1 MLRSEL
7 LIGND
12 VVSNEAFIEALE
24 ENHRFPGPYTLKVI
38 GANSDE
44 FRAAVFAVVREE
56 MRLQYEPRHE
66 IKQTPS
72 GRHQSLTLHLT
83 AKSAQQV
90 ACVYNRL
97 QALEEVT
104 MLM

>member
-1 MLRSEL
+1 MSVE
-7 LIGND
+7 D
-12 VVSNEAFIEALE
+12 FIAALE

-38 GANSDE
+38 GANSEE
-44 FRAAVFAVVREE
+44 FRLAVFAVVREE

-66 IKQTPS
+66 IKRTPS

-83 AKSAQQV
+83 AKNAHQIAS
-90 ACVYNRL
+90 VYERL
-97 QALEEVT
+97 QTLEEIT

>member
-1 MLRSEL
+1 METPA
-7 LIGND
+7 
-12 VVSNEAFIEALE
+12 VSVEDFIEALE

-38 GANSDE
+38 GTNSEDL
-44 FRAAVFAVVREE
+44 RVAVFAIVRDEL
-56 MRLQYEPRHE
+56 RLQYEPRHE

-83 AKSAQQV
+83 ARDAHQIASLYA
-90 ACVYNRL
+90 RL
-97 QALEEVT
+97 QTLEEVT

>member
-1 MLRSEL
+1 M
-7 LIGND
+7 
-12 VVSNEAFIEALE
+12 SNEDFIVALE

-44 FRAAVFAVVREE
+44 FRIAVFAIVCEE

-83 AKSAQQV
+83 AKDAHQI
-90 ACVYNRL
+90 AGVYSRL
-97 QALEEVT
+97 QSLEQVT

>member
-1 MLRSEL
+1 MSIE
-7 LIGND
+7 D
-12 VVSNEAFIEALE
+12 FITALE

-44 FRAAVFAVVREE
+44 FRLAVFAVVREE

-83 AKSAQQV
+83 AKNAQQI
-90 ACVYNRL
+90 ASIYTRL
-97 QALEEVT
+97 RELEEVT

>member
-1 MLRSEL
+1 MSTE
-7 LIGND
+7 D
-12 VVSNEAFIEALE
+12 FIAALE

-38 GANSDE
+38 GANSDG
-44 FRAAVFAVVREE
+44 FRSAVIAIVREE

-66 IKQTPS
+66 IRQTPS

-83 AKSAQQV
+83 ARDARQV
-90 ACVYNRL
+90 AAVYGRL
-97 QALEEVT
+97 QSLDEVT